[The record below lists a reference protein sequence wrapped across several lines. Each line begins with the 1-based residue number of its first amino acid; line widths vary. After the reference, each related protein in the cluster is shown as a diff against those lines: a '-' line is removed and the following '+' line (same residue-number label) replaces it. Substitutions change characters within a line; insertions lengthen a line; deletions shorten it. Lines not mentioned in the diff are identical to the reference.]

1 MAGRKQIQDAR
12 VVVLRLDGVDPADAA
27 QSLKDLG
34 IVHAV
39 GLADVGSLSVHIEG
53 GKVDV
58 LVVSSPPSAGIVQP
72 SVLPL
77 PPQPPEAA
85 LKAGIPCLLLL
96 PGTSRSAA
104 RMALAAGYAA
114 VMSVDAAPRQVY
126 RRIGALMQRVRR
138 IGRAH
143 ASVRGAP
150 AGGEG
155 G

>member
-12 VVVLRLDGVDPADAA
+12 VVVLRLDGVDAADAA

-58 LVVSSPPSAGIVQP
+58 LVVSSPPPTGITP
-72 SVLPL
+72 PPVLPL
-77 PPQPPEAA
+77 PPEPPEAA

-96 PGTSRSAA
+96 PGTSRSARAWRSPPAMPRSCRSTPRRA
-104 RMALAAGYAA
+104 RSIAASA
-114 VMSVDAAPRQVY
+114 R
-126 RRIGALMQRVRR
+126 
-138 IGRAH
+138 
-143 ASVRGAP
+143 
-150 AGGEG
+150 
-155 G
+155 